1 MTKAWQR
8 KIREEKAQRVDHDLF
23 GAWWEDIDTD
33 IKRAEVRPVTFQT
46 AKAIIE
52 EYEWLGTM
60 PHICLHAFG
69 IFFDGACGGVV
80 TYSPEYCENL
90 GRWDQYGFTGKIIL
104 LSRGACVHWAH
115 PHAGSKLIR
124 QSIKMLPARYEVVT
138 AMTDRRAGEFG
149 TIYQA
154 CGFDYVG
161 ALRERTGLVA
171 RQDTVVVDGKM
182 LAHRT
187 TKQRFGTADKKKI
200 KKMLG
205 SRVEFIPDIDKDRYF
220 AFCGPK
226 SAQRKNRAQIAH
238 LIKPYPKREPSRGRA
253 EAIPCEAGATPA
265 ARSKI
270 YGSSA

>member
-1 MTKAWQR
+1 MRAWQKEVRER
-8 KIREEKAQRVDHDLF
+8 KAAEVSGDLF
-23 GAWWEDIDTD
+23 GDWWRDIDTSID
-33 IKRAEVRPVTFQT
+33 RADVRPVTFET
-46 AKAIIE
+46 AKAVIE

-80 TYSPEYCENL
+80 TYSTEYCENL

-124 QSIKMLPARYEVVT
+124 ASMRMLPPRYEVVT
-138 AMTDRRAGEFG
+138 AMTDRRAGEYG

-171 RQDTVVVDGKM
+171 RQDTVVVDGRM

-187 TKQRFGTADKKKI
+187 TKQRFGTGNKKKI
-200 KKMLG
+200 AEMLG
-205 SRVEFIPDIDKDRYF
+205 DRVSFVPDIDKDRYF
-220 AFCGPK
+220 AFLGAK
-226 SAQRKNRAQIAH
+226 HIRRRNRAKIAH
-238 LIKPYPKREPSRGRA
+238 LIRPYPKREQSSGRT
-253 EAIPCEAGATPA
+253 EAIPSETGAAPV
-265 ARSKI
+265 ARSI
-270 YGSSA
+270 FPSAAE